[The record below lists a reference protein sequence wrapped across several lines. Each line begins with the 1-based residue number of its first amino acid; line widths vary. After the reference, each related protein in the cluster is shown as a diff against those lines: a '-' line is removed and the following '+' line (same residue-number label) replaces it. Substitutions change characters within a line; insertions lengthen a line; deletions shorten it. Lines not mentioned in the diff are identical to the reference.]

1 MLLCGAAALVFSA
14 AVCGGDAGG
23 DDDPRSGPTPSL
35 TPAEVSWDEMVD
47 YIMSCQA
54 VSAFQSHSRYVQ
66 LGLRNG
72 AKVWAYEP
80 RLDDMFGVFEDAVA
94 GGCEQIPLA
103 TE

>member
-1 MLLCGAAALVFSA
+1 
-14 AVCGGDAGG
+14 
-23 DDDPRSGPTPSL
+23 
-35 TPAEVSWDEMVD
+35 MVD
-47 YIMSCQA
+47 YIMPCQA

-72 AKVWAYEP
+72 AKVSAYEP

-94 GGCEQIPLA
+94 GGCERIPLA